1 MGYVSFARRRLSS
14 APAWRAALTRRR
26 LHVIAPLER
35 LQLRLLPAVVTPFTS
50 PFSTIAN
57 GNIALIGNTVVTAP
71 ASNPNATNA
80 QNGVGSFLDWYQFNP
95 MANVNVVGVSVT
107 NASSA
112 TLNMPAGSTVLFA
125 GLFWGGFS
133 KGFKDTDLQ
142 TVRLATPTSG
152 GSFTTLVA
160 PAANLSGPAGVK
172 NDEYAAWINVTSQVG
187 AAGNGVYTV
196 ANVATEPT
204 AGTKRY
210 GGWSLVVAY
219 GNPADPPRSLTVF
232 NGFAI
237 VPGNN
242 NVNPVSRTVGIPI
255 SGFVTPPS
263 GAVNAQL
270 GFVSYDGSLG
280 KSADSLSLNGAT
292 LSDATRPANNFF
304 NSSIT
309 DLGSPVTA
317 KNPNFVN
324 QIGFD
329 IGTVDASGILANG
342 ATSTLLTA
350 VGEQTSVSNIGYN
363 PQVFTLAIQQ
373 LASPTLSTIPSPSS
387 VTLSANF
394 RDFRVDRFG
403 HARRRQ
409 RSDGHHHLHA
419 GPRRHDGGHR
429 AGHSHRRQRHLH
441 DADRLHAARHRHG
454 DRHLPV
460 ECHL

>member
-1 MGYVSFARRRLSS
+1 M
-14 APAWRAALTRRR
+14 
-26 LHVIAPLER
+26 
-35 LQLRLLPAVVTPFTS
+35 LPAVVTPFTS

-71 ASNPNATNA
+71 ASDPNATNA
-80 QNGVGSFLDWYQFNP
+80 QNGVGSVLDWYQFNP
-95 MANVNVVGVSVT
+95 MAYVNVVRASVT

-125 GLFWGGFS
+125 GLFWGGYG
-133 KGFKDTDLQ
+133 KGFNNTQLQ
-142 TVRLATPTSG
+142 TVQLSTPTSG

-172 NDEYAAWINVTSQVG
+172 NNEYAAWINVTSQVG

-196 ANVATEPT
+196 ANVATNPT

-232 NGFAI
+232 NGFAT
-237 VPGNN
+237 VPGSNN
-242 NVNPVSRTVGIPI
+242 ANPANRTVGIPI

-270 GFVSYDGSLG
+270 GFVSYAGDLG
-280 KSADSLSLNGAT
+280 ITGDSLSLNGAT

-309 DLGSPVTA
+309 NLGTPVTA

-329 IGTVDASGILANG
+329 IGTVNASGILPNG
-342 ATSTLLTA
+342 ATSTTLNA
-350 VGEQTSVSNIGYN
+350 VGGNLVSNIGYN

-373 LASPTLSTIPSPSS
+373 VASPTLSTIPIPTS
-387 VTLSANF
+387 VTLGANF
-394 RDFRVDRFG
+394 RDPDRFG
-403 HARRRQ
+403 HALRAATA
-409 RSDGHHHLHA
+409 DGHHHLHA

-429 AGHSHRRQRHLH
+429 DGHGHTATPPTRRRP
-441 DADRLHAARHRHG
+441 ASRSPPPGR
-454 DRHLPV
+454 
-460 ECHL
+460 